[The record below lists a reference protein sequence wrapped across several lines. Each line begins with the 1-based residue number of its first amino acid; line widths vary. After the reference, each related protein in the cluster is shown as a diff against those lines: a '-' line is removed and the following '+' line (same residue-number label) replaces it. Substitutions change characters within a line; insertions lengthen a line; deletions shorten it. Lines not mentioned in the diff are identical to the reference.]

1 MDADTIARRV
11 GPHLPAGE
19 RLVVAFSGAEGPAA
33 RFAIRYRVV
42 AVTDRSIHV
51 FRARPW
57 RICDPGRLLSTH
69 PRGSIVERPAQLL
82 ALSHEIVIGDRR
94 LWVPVAWD
102 DELATAMAA
111 GGATPPP
118 GLAITRSSAVSG
130 HLRVV
135 AAVFVVTLFMTVLLN
150 SFVR

>member
-11 GPHLPAGE
+11 SPHLPAGE
-19 RLVVAFSGAEGPAA
+19 RHVVAFAGAEGPAA
-33 RFAIRYRVV
+33 RLAMRHRVV
-42 AVTDRSIHV
+42 AVTDRAIHV

-69 PRGSIVERPAQLL
+69 PLGSIVERPAQLL

-102 DELATAMAA
+102 DELTTAMAA

-118 GLAITRSSAVSG
+118 ALAVTRSSAVSG
-130 HLRVV
+130 HLRVI
-135 AAVFVVTLFMTVLLN
+135 AAGLIFALSLRVLL
-150 SFVR
+150 SVLVP

>member
-1 MDADTIARRV
+1 MDAETIARRV
-11 GPHLPAGE
+11 SPHLPAGE
-19 RLVVAFSGAEGPAA
+19 RHVVAFAGAEGPAA
-33 RFAIRYRVV
+33 RFAMRYRVV
-42 AVTDRSIHV
+42 AVTDRAIHV

-69 PRGSIVERPAQLL
+69 PLGSIVERPAQLL

-102 DELATAMAA
+102 DELAMAMAA

-118 GLAITRSSAVSG
+118 ALAVTRSSG
-130 HLRVV
+130 V
-135 AAVFVVTLFMTVLLN
+135 AANLRLIAAIAMVSLFMTVLL
-150 SFVR
+150 SSLAR

>member
-11 GPHLPAGE
+11 SPHLPAGE
-19 RLVVAFSGAEGPAA
+19 RHVVAFAGAEGPAA
-33 RFAIRYRVV
+33 RFAMRHRVV
-42 AVTDRSIHV
+42 AVTDRAIHV

-69 PRGSIVERPAQLL
+69 PLGSIVERPAQLL

-102 DELATAMAA
+102 DELAMAMAA
-111 GGATPPP
+111 GGAVPPP
-118 GLAITRSSAVSG
+118 TLAVTRSSAVSG
-130 HLRVV
+130 HLRVIV
-135 AAVFVVTLFMTVLLN
+135 AGLIVTLFMTALLN